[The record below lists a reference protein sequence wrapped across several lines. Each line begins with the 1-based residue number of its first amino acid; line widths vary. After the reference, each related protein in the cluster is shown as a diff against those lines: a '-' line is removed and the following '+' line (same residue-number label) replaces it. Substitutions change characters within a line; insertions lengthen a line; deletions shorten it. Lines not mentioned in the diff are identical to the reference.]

1 MFAHIQIFVKKVKS
15 KINQKVTFKS
25 ETEIAM
31 KISHFIQFQSFLLGL
46 KLIELNNIALTASIY
61 EEQCRF

>member
-1 MFAHIQIFVKKVKS
+1 MFAHFQIFVKKVKS

-31 KISHFIQFQSFLLGL
+31 KISHFIQFQSSLLHRV
-46 KLIELNNIALTASIY
+46 KTNNIALTVSIY